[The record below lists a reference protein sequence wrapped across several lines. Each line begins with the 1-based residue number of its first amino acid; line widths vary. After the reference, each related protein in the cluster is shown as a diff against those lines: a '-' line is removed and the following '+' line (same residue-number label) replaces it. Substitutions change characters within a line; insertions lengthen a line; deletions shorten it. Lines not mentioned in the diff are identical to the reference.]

1 MDKKGDRH
9 YIIWKQQLC
18 QSSYK
23 ARLKQ
28 KGGTLCLVGNSIIC
42 KDSQTESLFRKKRN
56 KSMNEQY

>member
-28 KGGTLCLVGNSIIC
+28 KGGTLCLVGNVFCVLEKIEKNSI
-42 KDSQTESLFRKKRN
+42 T
-56 KSMNEQY
+56 